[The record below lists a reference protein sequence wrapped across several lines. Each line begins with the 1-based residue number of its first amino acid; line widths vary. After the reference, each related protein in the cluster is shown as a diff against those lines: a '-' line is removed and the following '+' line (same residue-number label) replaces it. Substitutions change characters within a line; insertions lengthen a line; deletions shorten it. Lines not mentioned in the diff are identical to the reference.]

1 MTTVSTPAVFLDRDG
16 TLIKETGHLH
26 RFDEVKIYPEA
37 LQAVSRVNRSG
48 ALAVVITNQSAVARG
63 LLSEGDL
70 QKIHRLI
77 NLEFQRNGARID
89 AFYYCPHHPE
99 AGSGPYTQV
108 CGCRK
113 PEPGMLLRAARE
125 LGIELKESYMFGD
138 RLDDVE
144 TGHRAGCQSIL
155 VKTGYGS
162 EEMISGNKEEVSPL
176 RRPAYVAENILEG
189 VTWILERRLERR
201 LEDH

>member
-1 MTTVSTPAVFLDRDG
+1 MSRPAVFLDRDG

-63 LLSEGDL
+63 LLSEGNL
-70 QKIHRLI
+70 QKIHHLI
-77 NLEFQRNGARID
+77 NLEFQRNSARID

-99 AGSGPYTQV
+99 AGSGPYTKV

-125 LGIELKESYMFGD
+125 LDIELKESCMFGD

-144 TGHRAGCQSIL
+144 PGHRPGCQSIL
-155 VKTGYGS
+155 VKTGYGRK
-162 EEMISGNKEEVSPL
+162 EMVSGNQEEVSPL

-189 VTWILERRLERR
+189 VKWILEHRRERRLEG
-201 LEDH
+201 H